1 MSYRGAAKCATMT
14 GPQRSSGAMR
24 SCSNPAR
31 RIRSQTGRDD
41 ELVIVVVADNP
52 LNESTHYPDS
62 DKWIVRSPERR
73 VVRAS
78 DDDYF
83 AGEE

>member
-1 MSYRGAAKCATMT
+1 MGKYLDDDGTTQVERGDAFLFKPGEAHQIANRT
-14 GPQRSSGAMR
+14 
-24 SCSNPAR
+24 
-31 RIRSQTGRDD
+31 DD